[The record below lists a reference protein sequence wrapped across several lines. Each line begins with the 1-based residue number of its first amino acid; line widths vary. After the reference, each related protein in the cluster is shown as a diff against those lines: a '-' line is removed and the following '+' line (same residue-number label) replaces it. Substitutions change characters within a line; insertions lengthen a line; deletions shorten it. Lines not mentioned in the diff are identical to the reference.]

1 MDSYELKIRDG
12 NRAGESIPIQ
22 AGVSVLGRSPD
33 SHVSF
38 PDDLKISS
46 RHCQIIIEDHG
57 YSIQD
62 LSSRNGTYV
71 NDQRISKLEALRP
84 GDRITIGSTLLEFS
98 LQGDAAVPAINPIG
112 RTAPSAGREIS
123 ESEPRP
129 TAPEAS
135 PAPDLMLV
143 DVVQCRLRQVSD
155 DGYGKLCWISLDQSM
170 EIGRNEWNDYSFP
183 DDIKMSGKHFR
194 VTLQRDGCVI
204 EDLQSKHGTWVNGVR
219 IDRCAL
225 ANGSKIQAGSTVFL
239 VEIVGIEGATPPAAI
254 PLAPQPGSASPHAA
268 SHQKMAAVRSSLH
281 SDLIHVLG
289 NWEADPTPIAWLE
302 RLLAQKA
309 HAYLLIDLG
318 RVSIEPLGMEPED
331 SPSLFDWLP
340 HPASKATPHLF
351 DLRALQAWPD
361 AVEEAWGNDAMMVL
375 STRTSA
381 EELLEHL
388 RRLLRGGSHEDAQ
401 PDAIQGI
408 CWPSVLRSLLTVEAA
423 GVAKEYFTIIDAVW
437 MERADDPLT
446 WEWIGKPSILDP
458 LCKSMSIRLREPQ
471 EAKTESSPPPQQV
484 S

>member
-98 LQGDAAVPAINPIG
+98 LQGDASVPAINPIG

-123 ESEPRP
+123 ASEPRP

-194 VTLQRDGCVI
+194 VTLERDGCVI

-239 VEIVGIEGATPPAAI
+239 VEIVGIEGATPPANV
-254 PLAPQPGSASPHAA
+254 PVAPQLGASSQPAA
-268 SHQKMAAVRSSLH
+268 SLTKMVATRSVLYGDIVR
-281 SDLIHVLG
+281 IQG
-289 NWEADPTPIAWLE
+289 KWEDEPAPVAWLE
-302 RLLAQKA
+302 RLLAQKGNV
-309 HAYLLIDLG
+309 YLLLDPGRFDLESADDEH
-318 RVSIEPLGMEPED
+318 VEASA
-331 SPSLFDWLP
+331 LFDWLP
-340 HPASKATPHLF
+340 PVAALVTPRLF
-351 DLRALQAWPD
+351 DVRSWTEWKT
-361 AVEEAWGNDAMMVL
+361 AVEEAWGSDAMMVIA
-375 STRTSA
+375 SRKSKD
-381 EELLEHL
+381 ELLITL
-388 RRLLRGGSHEDAQ
+388 RKLLRGPGNEDSV

-408 CWPSVLRSLLTVEAA
+408 CWPSVLRSLLAVEIT
-423 GVAKEYFTIIDAVW
+423 GFAKEYFTIIDAVW
-437 MERADDPLT
+437 MEGADDPLT

>member
-12 NRAGESIPIQ
+12 NRAGESIRIQ

-33 SHVSF
+33 TDATFSN
-38 PDDLKISS
+38 DLKISS

-57 YSIQD
+57 CSIQD
-62 LSSRNGTYV
+62 LSSRNGTYL

-112 RTAPSAGREIS
+112 RTAEDSDREIS
-123 ESEPRP
+123 PLVSRP
-129 TAPEAS
+129 TALEDS

-155 DGYGKLCWISLDQSM
+155 DDYAKLCWISLDQSM
-170 EIGRNEWNDYSFP
+170 EIGRNEWTDYSFP

-239 VEIVGIEGATPPAAI
+239 VEIVGIQGAAPPTAI

-268 SHQKMAAVRSSLH
+268 SHQKMAAVRSPLH
-281 SDLIHVLG
+281 SDLIHILG
-289 NWEADPTPIAWLE
+289 KWEADPSPIAWLE
-302 RLLAQKA
+302 RLLAQNG

-318 RVSIEPLGMEPED
+318 RVSIEALGVEPEH
-331 SPSLFDWLP
+331 SLSLFDWLP
-340 HPASKATPHLF
+340 HPASNATPHLF
-351 DLRALQAWPD
+351 DLRAWQAWPD
-361 AVEEAWGNDAMMVL
+361 AVEEAWGSDAMMVL
-375 STRTSA
+375 STRKSA

-388 RRLLRGGSHEDAQ
+388 RRLLRVGSHEDAQ
-401 PDAIQGI
+401 PHAIQGI
-408 CWPSVLRSLLTVEAA
+408 CWPSVLRSLLAVEAA
-423 GVAKEYFTIIDAVW
+423 GVAKEYFSLIDAVW
-437 MERADDPLT
+437 IEGADDPLT
-446 WEWIGKPSILDP
+446 WEWIGKSLILDP
-458 LCKSMSIRLREPQ
+458 LCKSMGIRLHDPQ
-471 EAKTESSPPPQQV
+471 EAKAQG
-484 S
+484 